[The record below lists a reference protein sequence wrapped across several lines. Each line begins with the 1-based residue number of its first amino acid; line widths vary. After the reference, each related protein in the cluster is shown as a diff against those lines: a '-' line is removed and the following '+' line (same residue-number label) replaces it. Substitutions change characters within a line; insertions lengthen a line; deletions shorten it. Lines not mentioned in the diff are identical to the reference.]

1 VKYLLDTDTL
11 SCVSRGEHPALTARV
26 LNSPPEDL
34 AMSVVSRGEAE
45 FGLRAA
51 PPRRDT
57 ERRLRGLLA
66 NLQCLPLSEGAAIE
80 YGDIRSALQRA
91 GTPIGANDMWIAA
104 HARSLGLTVV
114 THNTREFSRVER
126 LKVEDWLA

>member
-1 VKYLLDTDTL
+1 
-11 SCVSRGEHPALTARV
+11 
-26 LNSPPEDL
+26 
-34 AMSVVSRGEAE
+34 MSVVSRGEAE

-57 ERRLRGLLA
+57 ERRMRGLLA
-66 NLQCLPLSEGAAIE
+66 NLQCLPLSEGVAIE

-114 THNTREFSRVER
+114 THHTREFSRVAR
-126 LKVEDWLA
+126 LKVEDWLV